1 MTPENETHLSKQILV
16 SVDRAETRVA
26 IMEDGRAAE
35 VYIERRGQRSVVG
48 HVWKGRVENV
58 LAGVERPSS
67 RSASKTASCTSTR
80 SSPSA
85 SLTQAPDRRPAQ
97 ARRRV
102 LVQATKDPM
111 GTKGARLTMQLSL
124 AGRFVVYV
132 PYGDGIG
139 VSKRLADDE
148 RSRLRS
154 ICGAPLGRRPDRP
167 HGAAGPASEIA
178 RDLAYLKRLWATL
191 QERAAVAT
199 APKLLYSEC
208 RCA

>member
-1 MTPENETHLSKQILV
+1 
-16 SVDRAETRVA
+16 
-26 IMEDGRAAE
+26 
-35 VYIERRGQRSVVG
+35 
-48 HVWKGRVENV
+48 
-58 LAGVERPSS
+58 
-67 RSASKTASCTSTR
+67 
-80 SSPSA
+80 
-85 SLTQAPDRRPAQ
+85 
-97 ARRRV
+97 
-102 LVQATKDPM
+102 M

-154 ICGAPLGRRPDRP
+154 ICGACRSGGGLIVRTA
-167 HGAAGPASEIA
+167 AAGASASEIA

-191 QERAAVAT
+191 QERAAVAA
-199 APKLLYSEC
+199 APKLLYSEADC